1 MFIHTVGKPKC
12 AECLSTDY
20 VLVRRERSGY
30 LRCRLCGNEQ
40 WIYTMPPR
48 KPITKLPE
56 KETVYRRNPKGLW

>member
-40 WIYTMPPR
+40 WIYTMQPTKSTT
-48 KPITKLPE
+48 KPPE
-56 KETVYRRNPKGLW
+56 KEKLANRSYKGLF